1 MKLYP
6 KLALSSFR
14 KNGRFYLPYILTCAG
29 MVLMCYIVRYLGW
42 ACPSSACFP

>member
-14 KNGRFYLPYILTCAG
+14 KNGRFYLPYILTA
-29 MVLMCYIVRYLGW
+29 LGW
-42 ACPSSACFP
+42 C